1 VPPPPRGSR
10 RLDADVA
17 DLLRWLGQGAQDRGI
32 LAQKMGVPDRRMR
45 KAIEEA
51 RRRGELVIV
60 TRPGPL
66 HLYALARS
74 RSEFDEWK
82 RHELMSRRVY
92 ATREE
97 AKRHQPKMRVY
108 RCPICDRYH
117 TRSRISRRQICG

>member
-82 RHELMSRRVY
+82 RHELMSRLGSFGAQLR
-92 ATREE
+92 AMEAAANRRWPLEQTRW
-97 AKRHQPKMRVY
+97 
-108 RCPICDRYH
+108 
-117 TRSRISRRQICG
+117 IS